1 MVLSR
6 FNGRETMGRLDRLQ
20 RAVLLARLIE
30 ELRAENSWCG
40 ETHVQKAT
48 YIAQSV
54 VGIEMG
60 FEFILYKHGPF
71 SFDLRDELTALRA
84 DRLVELELKW
94 PYGPRIA
101 ATDRISRIQKYHPKT
116 LRKYEG
122 KIRFVADVLGSKDVV
137 DLERLGT
144 AFFVSRLSGVKN
156 ARDDEIAGRICRLKR
171 HISSEEAIAA
181 LQQARKIEA
190 EARKEFPS

>member
-1 MVLSR
+1 MTLSR
-6 FNGRETMGRLDRLQ
+6 FKGRETMSRLDRLQ

-30 ELRAENSWCG
+30 ELRARGSWCG
-40 ETHVQKAT
+40 ETHVQKAA

-54 VGIEMG
+54 VGIETG

-71 SFDLRDELTALRA
+71 SFDLMDELTALRA
-84 DRLVELELKW
+84 NRLVELELKW

-101 ATDRISRIQKYHPKT
+101 LTDRISRIQKYYPKT

-122 KIRFVADVLGSKDVV
+122 KIRFVADALGSKDVV

-144 AFFVSRLSGVKN
+144 AFFVSRLSGMKN
-156 ARDDEIAGRICRLKR
+156 ARDDKIAGRIGRLKR
-171 HISSEEAIAA
+171 HISSEQAVAA
-181 LQQARKIEA
+181 LREAREIEA
-190 EARKEFPS
+190 AARKEFPS